1 MSMPNKDKQMDQV
14 MHKDAT
20 KIEHQKIQSNNNNNN
35 LFITHKVH

>member
-20 KIEHQKIQSNNNNNN
+20 KIEHQKS
-35 LFITHKVH
+35 KVMSTISGHIR